1 MPMDA
6 ALINDHG
13 GKEDTEL
20 VSLQWKKNTQI
31 KQNEDTEI
39 VSLQWKNTQIKKYQ
53 QKSRDLLHPKQE
65 SYH

>member
-6 ALINDHG
+6 ALIDDHG
-13 GKEDTEL
+13 GK
-20 VSLQWKKNTQI
+20 
-31 KQNEDTEI
+31 EDTEI